1 MKKLVW
7 GVVVVIVLAGLG
19 LAGYSTYSFTSPAS
33 YHETKTVVIPAGSG
47 AQALLKQLH
56 KEGLLPRFELV
67 ALPVFLTADYKK
79 LKAGEYEFAAGMSPK
94 QIIEK
99 IIRGEVVVHK
109 VTIPEGWT
117 SYQVRSALMAE
128 PLLTGELPDSI
139 PEGSILPDT
148 MHYSRGE
155 LRSNVLK
162 RMQDTQAKLLAELWG
177 KRAPDLPYATPQE
190 ALIMA
195 SIVERETGEVDERAM
210 VAGVF
215 VNRLRK
221 GMMLQTDPSVIYGI
235 EQRQGG
241 KPMDRLLSRADLQ
254 RDTPF
259 NTYTRTGLTPTP
271 IGNPG
276 RKAIEAALNPAFTDA
291 LYFVATGTGGHR
303 FASTLK
309 GHEANVAHYRKVMR
323 AQAANPSS
331 ASNSPN

>member
-1 MKKLVW
+1 MKKRVLLSLLV
-7 GVVVVIVLAGLG
+7 LLLLG
-19 LAGYSTYSFTSPAS
+19 MTAVAYSMACYRQPSDVSEA
-33 YHETKTVVIPAGSG
+33 KTVVIPAGSG

-56 KEGLLPRFELV
+56 AEGLMPRFELV
-67 ALPVFLTADYKK
+67 APPVFLTADYKK

-128 PLLTGELPDSI
+128 PLLTGELPASI

-162 RMQDTQAKLLAELWG
+162 RMQEAQAKLLAELWE
-177 KRAPDLPYATPQE
+177 KRAPDLPYATPQD

-235 EQRQGG
+235 EQQQGG
-241 KPMDRLLSRADLQ
+241 KPMERLLSRADLQ

-271 IGNPG
+271 ICNPG

-303 FASTLK
+303 FAATLK
-309 GHEANVAHYRKVMR
+309 EHEANVVAYRKVMKTM
-323 AQAANPSS
+323 QH
-331 ASNSPN
+331 